1 MAKTVKSART
11 VIYRH
16 TSHAEWG
23 LGMIVEENPKKVYLA
38 FEDGGRR
45 PFLNAQR
52 YRDQLVP
59 AELEADAAEE
69 IVAKISKGA
78 AKATPKATG
87 KKAKK
92 AAAPAEEEAVE
103 AVVEDEPDS
112 EDTDDEPDDGSE
124 DTE

>member
-1 MAKTVKSART
+1 MAKIAKTASA

-59 AELEADAAEE
+59 AELAADAAEE
-69 IVAKISKGA
+69 IVAKIAKGA
-78 AKATPKATG
+78 AKATPKAG
-87 KKAKK
+87 EKKPKK
-92 AAAPAEEEAVE
+92 AAAEEEELAEEAVIE
-103 AVVEDEPDS
+103 ED
-112 EDTDDEPDDGSE
+112 EDTDDRDEGTE
-124 DTE
+124 DAE